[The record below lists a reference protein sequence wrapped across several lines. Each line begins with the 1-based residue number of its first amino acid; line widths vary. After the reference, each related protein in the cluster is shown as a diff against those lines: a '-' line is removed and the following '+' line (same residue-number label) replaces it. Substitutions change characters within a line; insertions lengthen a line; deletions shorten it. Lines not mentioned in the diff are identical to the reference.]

1 MDDQVWCPCKS
12 DECWGN
18 VRSLSSGDELC
29 CYTIICFYE
38 KINVLIGGTPHKGRS
53 YFSIAGGENN
63 NKNILLEN
71 LFFLKSLVVLSQ
83 IARFCSSTMI
93 FGGAA
98 DKSLQC
104 LLDFIV
110 NDKKRLLSSIVQKHL

>member
-1 MDDQVWCPCKS
+1 MIKYGVHVS
-12 DECWGN
+12 RMNVGRN

-29 CYTIICFYE
+29 CYTIICFYG

-53 YFSIAGGENN
+53 YFSIESGENN

-71 LFFLKSLVVLSQ
+71 LFFWKSLVVLSQ

-93 FGGAA
+93 
-98 DKSLQC
+98 LE
-104 LLDFIV
+104 
-110 NDKKRLLSSIVQKHL
+110 VQPIKVCNVC